1 MTNGI
6 GGMVQS
12 SNANQAPR
20 PRTRVL
26 KTPPGGHRLLQRA
39 VCESLAKNFTL
50 HRLGRHHGY
59 DNNTKVFMYIYCR
72 NQISH
77 CQGLFLRFPK
87 AWLFKALV
95 EYITSA
101 IFMKNYS

>member
-20 PRTRVL
+20 PRPRVL

-59 DNNTKVFMYIYCR
+59 DNNTKVLC
-72 NQISH
+72 ISIAAI
-77 CQGLFLRFPK
+77 K
-87 AWLFKALV
+87 LV
-95 EYITSA
+95 TVKDY
-101 IFMKNYS
+101 F